1 MSALTADQIT
11 ALIAQ
16 SRNRG
21 GAERLCKKLLASDEL
36 NIVITDEIEWKGKD
50 ANSVRN
56 TFNQC
61 RHKVE
66 GGQALKVLV
75 DKENNMAIL
84 VNLNVLSGAAED
96 EDTDTPSDEK

>member
-1 MSALTADQIT
+1 MSALTPDQIT

-21 GAERLCKKLLASDEL
+21 GAERLCKKLLASGEL
-36 NIVITDEIEWKGKD
+36 NLIITDELEYKGKD

-56 TFNQC
+56 TFNQA

-66 GGQALKVLV
+66 GGQGLKVLV
-75 DKENNMAIL
+75 DKDNNMAIL
-84 VNLNVLSGAAED
+84 VNLNVLN
-96 EDTDTPSDEK
+96 SDE

>member
-1 MSALTADQIT
+1 MSALTPEQIT

-36 NIVITDEIEWKGKD
+36 NLVITDEIEWKGKD

-84 VNLNVLSGAAED
+84 VNLNKLSEGENT
-96 EDTDTPSDEK
+96 EPTTEEK

>member
-1 MSALTADQIT
+1 MSALTTEQIT

-21 GAERLCKKLLASDEL
+21 GAERLCKKLLASEEL
-36 NIVITDEIEWKGKD
+36 NLVITDEIEWKGKD

-56 TFNQC
+56 TFNQA

-66 GGQALKVLV
+66 GGQGLKVLV

-84 VNLNVLSGAAED
+84 VNLNKLSED
-96 EDTDTPSDEK
+96 EDTETPSDES